1 MPHFRKL
8 IHNKGLQEEQ
18 IVAAE
23 NVIKLLFP
31 SERIINNLEEQM
43 EWKFPNCTPSMI
55 AASTILSHA
64 KS

>member
-8 IHNKGLQEEQ
+8 MHNKRLQEEQ

-43 EWKFPNCTPSMI
+43 GWKFPNCTPSMI
-55 AASTILSHA
+55 ASSTILSHV